1 MKKTL
6 ACVLS
11 LVFLLSFA
19 AGCGKSHETTSNP
32 TPSPEYVIPREDGE
46 IPLDGLRAWHFSVDE
61 KGYIYVDN
69 TNQVIKI
76 NHQNDREAFI
86 DGLTNCV
93 GISAAVDQ
101 LYIFDVRAEG
111 LVMLLYSFDGDK
123 LEEKSIQL
131 NENPQEIFSIFVF
144 DTVPFAYIQFNG
156 GSGVLPYLYGI
167 ETGEAKRLDTAHEY
181 EYLTP
186 LANGRLLGPALGKYE
201 KYAFL
206 TIQQDGRIV
215 IGEAPKSYGASY
227 IAYDIASG
235 RDYMLDT
242 FNRKIVL
249 VNGDSIESLI
259 PIPFEGGSLPLSM
272 QCVKGTMYML
282 FVGKTNK
289 LVTINIP
296 DFGDIERRTLRIFSW
311 AYRETDVE
319 NYINAFQLR
328 YPEIL
333 VEFVSPPESSTYF
346 LQLMSGE
353 LDVDIIWGSTVDYN
367 TGIYRDLSKFPSIS
381 QALENLNLLE
391 GVREN
396 CVDPDGHIC
405 CVPYAAYYSGY
416 SLNIALFTE
425 LGLTPPSWDWTAGDF
440 FQLAKQVFEINKSR
454 EKKVY
459 VVQTS
464 PKYERYLV
472 EQGYGGVSTSPH
484 NMGVT
489 SANRCVPLY
498 DTPEM
503 IRYIQNGRELFDLF
517 PYLDTESESEDENIL
532 MRRFYAYSKYFK
544 LPEEWLEFPFIP
556 LLPDIYGNRISVF
569 SNAWSIYTRA
579 KNPDD
584 AALFIAGFL
593 DEDYHRGNVEEIQ
606 LFKNTSQYERLEISP
621 IFEELIALITKD
633 ATMVYF
639 STEITQFYFE
649 LEVKYFAG
657 EITVD
662 EFVKELQRRAEQVL
676 MG

>member
-1 MKKTL
+1 
-6 ACVLS
+6 VL
-11 LVFLLSFA
+11 
-19 AGCGKSHETTSNP
+19 
-32 TPSPEYVIPREDGE
+32 
-46 IPLDGLRAWHFSVDE
+46 
-61 KGYIYVDN
+61 
-69 TNQVIKI
+69 
-76 NHQNDREAFI
+76 
-86 DGLTNCV
+86 
-93 GISAAVDQ
+93 
-101 LYIFDVRAEG
+101 
-111 LVMLLYSFDGDK
+111 
-123 LEEKSIQL
+123 
-131 NENPQEIFSIFVF
+131 
-144 DTVPFAYIQFNG
+144 
-156 GSGVLPYLYGI
+156 
-167 ETGEAKRLDTAHEY
+167 
-181 EYLTP
+181 
-186 LANGRLLGPALGKYE
+186 
-201 KYAFL
+201 
-206 TIQQDGRIV
+206 
-215 IGEAPKSYGASY
+215 
-227 IAYDIASG
+227 
-235 RDYMLDT
+235 
-242 FNRKIVL
+242 
-249 VNGDSIESLI
+249 
-259 PIPFEGGSLPLSM
+259 
-272 QCVKGTMYML
+272 
-282 FVGKTNK
+282 
-289 LVTINIP
+289 
-296 DFGDIERRTLRIFSW
+296 
-311 AYRETDVE
+311 
-319 NYINAFQLR
+319 
-328 YPEIL
+328 
-333 VEFVSPPESSTYF
+333 
-346 LQLMSGE
+346 
-353 LDVDIIWGSTVDYN
+353 
-367 TGIYRDLSKFPSIS
+367 
-381 QALENLNLLE
+381 
-391 GVREN
+391 
-396 CVDPDGHIC
+396 
-405 CVPYAAYYSGY
+405 
-416 SLNIALFTE
+416 
-425 LGLTPPSWDWTAGDF
+425 
-440 FQLAKQVFEINKSR
+440 
-454 EKKVY
+454 
-459 VVQTS
+459 QTS